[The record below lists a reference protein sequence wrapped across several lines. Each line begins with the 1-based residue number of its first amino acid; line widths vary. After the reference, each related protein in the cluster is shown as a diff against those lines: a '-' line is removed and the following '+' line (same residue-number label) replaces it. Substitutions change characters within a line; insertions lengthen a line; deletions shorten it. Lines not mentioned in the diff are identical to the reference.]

1 MIRCA
6 SFACLAAF
14 LLAATAEAAPTTRP
28 ADAAW
33 SKTVASL
40 AHALSVRDAAGL
52 DALLPAGAVVKSFDG
67 SPADVARLIA
77 RVTRGTLVSARA
89 YTSPPAVL
97 AADLAADAKKS
108 SAVPAEWARRMDARD
123 DRDMA
128 RANATAAQ
136 WLATSVGSTD
146 GDPVAVICL
155 WVPTQDPAGA
165 ADAPAGDMVFA
176 LVKGVRGEAGQVF
189 VRTIAFG
196 DPLR

>member
-1 MIRCA
+1 
-6 SFACLAAF
+6 
-14 LLAATAEAAPTTRP
+14 
-28 ADAAW
+28 
-33 SKTVASL
+33 
-40 AHALSVRDAAGL
+40 
-52 DALLPAGAVVKSFDG
+52 
-67 SPADVARLIA
+67 
-77 RVTRGTLVSARA
+77 
-89 YTSPPAVL
+89 VL